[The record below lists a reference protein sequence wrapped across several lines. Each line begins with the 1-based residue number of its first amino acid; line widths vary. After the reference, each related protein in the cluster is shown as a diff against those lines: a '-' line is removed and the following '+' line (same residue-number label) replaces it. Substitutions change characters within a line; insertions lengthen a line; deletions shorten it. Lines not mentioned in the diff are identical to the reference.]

1 MSESSS
7 EFGQSGRRAFMRIH
21 WHQFLGKD
29 FDLVFTP
36 LGLEILLERLA
47 LSEPP
52 RIDIVILRRHT
63 PEWTAEQFALLPDG
77 IRQSKASH
85 ILIEHKQTESIN
97 LQVFKQALIYDELY
111 PQGHGV
117 KPSEVQT
124 FILSARTPSPKTL
137 QECGFV
143 AGELAGV
150 YTSNNLYAARLTLI
164 SLNELQPT
172 LNNAFVQCFA
182 TRRRVRDAAANQ
194 VRAEGDR
201 HLALVPAKGD
211 QADADHGTHGRRQQH
226 DRRQQLPA
234 QQCAQTGQQLEIAFA
249 HAFDAAQ
256 LLVAEGQQ
264 PQRAVTRES
273 APGRRFEPGAGP
285 AHAGTEQ
292 AQADQGQ
299 RQVVGQVGGVQVDQ
313 RHRHHQRHRRAPQ
326 QGGRLS
332 AELPAAG
339 RKQQRRQQFDQRIA
353 LGDRLAAR

>member
-1 MSESSS
+1 
-7 EFGQSGRRAFMRIH
+7 MRIH

-117 KPSEVQT
+117 KPSAVQT
-124 FILSARTPSPKTL
+124 FILSARTPSSKTL

-182 TRRRVRDAAANQ
+182 TRRRVRDAAFKLLLAQGWERMSNAFWDFLLGLQQQWAEKEGEMTTKLEERVLTPEMMMETGKAIRKLWLANLTP
-194 VRAEGDR
+194 EE
-201 HLALVPAKGD
+201 LA
-211 QADADHGTHGRRQQH
+211 T
-226 DRRQQLPA
+226 LPPEKRLA
-234 QQCAQTGQQLEIAFA
+234 GL
-249 HAFDAAQ
+249 
-256 LLVAEGQQ
+256 
-264 PQRAVTRES
+264 
-273 APGRRFEPGAGP
+273 APE
-285 AHAGTEQ
+285 
-292 AQADQGQ
+292 
-299 RQVVGQVGGVQVDQ
+299 
-313 RHRHHQRHRRAPQ
+313 
-326 QGGRLS
+326 
-332 AELPAAG
+332 
-339 RKQQRRQQFDQRIA
+339 
-353 LGDRLAAR
+353 DRLAGLAPEDRLAGLAPEDRLAGLAPEDRLAGLAPEELEQLVEKVPLEQRLAGLAPEDMPKLMKQIEAFLSQQQVSGK